1 MPDNVVI
8 PVHVQLRQRADI
20 SNLIQARRKKWGGRG
35 GLGAPLIWP
44 SLVTLVVVLV
54 VAVFVR
60 ASSSER
66 SKSFTDARCK
76 VPARLRDIVLTFLLT
91 FYLLRARQ
99 SSLSPVLSLSI
110 YIYIYIYLSIYLSIH
125 LSISFSV
132 FVQTLY

>member
-1 MPDNVVI
+1 MSKECQQIVNRMSVECLENVRKRDYFC
-8 PVHVQLRQRADI
+8 PRAT
-20 SNLIQARRKKWGGRG
+20 LIQAKRKKWGGRG
-35 GLGAPLIWP
+35 GLGAPLLWP

-91 FYLLRARQ
+91 FY
-99 SSLSPVLSLSI
+99 
-110 YIYIYIYLSIYLSIH
+110 
-125 LSISFSV
+125 
-132 FVQTLY
+132 

>member
-1 MPDNVVI
+1 MSEDVVI

-20 SNLIQARRKKWGGRG
+20 SNLIQAKRKKWGGRG
-35 GLGAPLIWP
+35 GRGAPLIWP

-91 FYLLRARQ
+91 FY
-99 SSLSPVLSLSI
+99 
-110 YIYIYIYLSIYLSIH
+110 
-125 LSISFSV
+125 
-132 FVQTLY
+132 